1 MEWRKALLY
10 LLIGIVLIVFLPLQ
24 GEAKTFEE
32 RSLPAKSGLVVSSVF
47 VSTPY
52 FVSKMI
58 YATCGS
64 IVAGGINVFSL
75 GFAQDTATSVGCK
88 AVNGDWIVYPT
99 VLTKERDLEFIGK
112 DESAEVS
119 TLTMNQEI

>member
-1 MEWRKALLY
+1 MKWRKVLFY
-10 LLIGIVLIVFLPLQ
+10 LLLGIVLIVFLPLQ

-32 RSLPAKSGLVVSSVF
+32 RSLPAKSGLLVSSAF

-52 FVSKMI
+52 FASKMI

-75 GFAQDTATSVGCK
+75 GFAQDTATTVGCQ
-88 AVNGDWIVYPT
+88 AVN
-99 VLTKERDLEFIGK
+99 
-112 DESAEVS
+112 
-119 TLTMNQEI
+119 